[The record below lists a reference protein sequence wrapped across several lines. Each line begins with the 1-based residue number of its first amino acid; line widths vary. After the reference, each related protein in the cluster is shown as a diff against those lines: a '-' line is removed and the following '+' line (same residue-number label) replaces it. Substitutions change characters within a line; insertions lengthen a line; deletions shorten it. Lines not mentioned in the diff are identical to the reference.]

1 MEAFIMS
8 HQQTETDLPEQELVD
23 AYLPPCRVPHRI
35 DHAKP
40 TTIGGLAWPQESMSM
55 RLDIDEAF
63 ERVPGVLEECRQ
75 LFRETFG
82 RDIDPPV
89 KPFKIEDAEIILL
102 ASATVATTTREVV
115 RKRREQGQKI
125 GMIKMKM
132 MRPFPAES
140 IRNMCRKAKKIG
152 VLDRDYSSGVGGIW
166 WIETKAAMY
175 GHNGTMI
182 QDYLTGMC
190 GGDVTP
196 DMIEEVIDDLME
208 RKEAG
213 RPVWKGI
220 EE

>member
-1 MEAFIMS
+1 
-8 HQQTETDLPEQELVD
+8 
-23 AYLPPCRVPHRI
+23 VP
-35 DHAKP
+35 A
-40 TTIGGLAWPQESMSM
+40 
-55 RLDIDEAF
+55 
-63 ERVPGVLEECRQ
+63 VLEECRQ

-82 RDIDPPV
+82 RDVDPPV
-89 KPFKIEDAEIILL
+89 KPFMIEDAEIILL

-115 RKRREQGQKI
+115 RKRREQGQKV

-140 IRNMCRKAKKIG
+140 IRNMCSKAKKIG